1 MKTNP
6 YGISHPGHII
16 LRTLLREQHQ
26 PTSSDY
32 PEPMSRAFVKNDAVD
47 DRILVPPRPPLP
59 PGAVN
64 YVTPRGVGLLRDE
77 LAGLEAER
85 ARAQCSGNDEAER
98 TRRLA
103 SLAQRIAEVSARIAS
118 AKIVDPLNQPR
129 DEVRFGATVTVR
141 TLTGKVPGE
150 ERRITIVGVDE
161 AEPSAGRV
169 SFIAPIARTILGCR
183 AGETTPLR
191 TAQGEELLEII
202 EIEYL
207 P

>member
-6 YGISHPGHII
+6 YGMSHPGHTIM
-16 LRTLLREQHQ
+16 RSLLREQQQ
-26 PTSSDY
+26 PTLSEY
-32 PEPMSRAFVKNDAVD
+32 LEPMSRAFVKNDAED
-47 DRILVPPRPPLP
+47 DRILIPPRPPLP
-59 PGAVN
+59 PGTVN
-64 YVTPRGVGLLRDE
+64 YVTPRGIGLLRDE

-85 ARAQCSGNDEAER
+85 VCAQCCGNDEAER
-98 TRRLA
+98 TRRMA

-118 AKIVDPLNQPR
+118 AKIVDHRNQPR

-183 AGETTPLR
+183 VGETASLR
-191 TAQGEELLEII
+191 TAQGEELLEIC